1 MIDITKIESGDT
13 VVFADNDST
22 TPRFIGQ
29 ACVVTC
35 VNINEGCVS
44 LDVEDPEDGTHFIA
58 HVYNMNRLDLP
69 HVFQADD
76 SLNELF
82 DDFGMEV

>member
-1 MIDITKIESGDT
+1 MIDITKIKAGDI
-13 VVFADNDST
+13 VVFADEST

-29 ACVVTC
+29 ACVVTHVDINTKC
-35 VNINEGCVS
+35 VI
-44 LDVEDPEDGTHFIA
+44 LDVEDPIDGTHFTARI
-58 HVYNMNRLDLP
+58 YQMKRLDLP

>member
-1 MIDITKIESGDT
+1 MIDITKIKAGDI
-13 VVFADNDST
+13 VVFADHNST
-22 TPRFIGQ
+22 VPRFIGQ
-29 ACVVTC
+29 ECVVTHVDINARC
-35 VNINEGCVS
+35 VH